1 MPSWVIINV
10 IVLDV
15 VVALELFFTRPWT
28 RR

>member
-1 MPSWVIINV
+1 MPSWVVINV

-15 VVALELFFTRPWT
+15 VVALELFFTRPWS